1 MSQAISQF
9 MRPNRNG
16 PINSQPPPGRG
27 KGGKPKRKVPS
38 NDRHGLD
45 QERVAEFH
53 PMSDKFHHRNQM
65 KPKPGPSRPK
75 RRPAQKRPPPGFS
88 LSNPFKEFLDR
99 SPLKKKKQRL
109 PPPPKKGGHFR
120 PPSKIFNGFAPS
132 FKGSLSL
139 DEARRQYEKGIFE
152 NEHYQPDTDG
162 GRVPPSF
169 DDHKPKK
176 HPGKPAGDR
185 PRKKR

>member
-1 MSQAISQF
+1 

-16 PINSQPPPGRG
+16 PISPPPGRG
-27 KGGKPKRKVPS
+27 KAGNLKRKVPS

-65 KPKPGPSRPK
+65 KPGPPRPK

-88 LSNPFKEFLDR
+88 LTNPFKEFLDR
-99 SPLKKKKQRL
+99 KQKQRL
-109 PPPPKKGGHFR
+109 PPSKGGHFR

-139 DEARRQYEKGIFE
+139 DEARRQYEKERFE
-152 NEHYQPDTDG
+152 NNHYPQQPDRDG

-176 HPGKPAGDR
+176 HPGKHAGDK

>member
-1 MSQAISQF
+1 

-16 PINSQPPPGRG
+16 PINSPPPPGRG
-27 KGGKPKRKVPS
+27 KAIKPKRKVPS
-38 NDRHGLD
+38 ADRHALD

-53 PMSDKFHHRNQM
+53 PMSDKFQHRNQV
-65 KPKPGPSRPK
+65 KPGPGPPRPK

-88 LSNPFKEFLDR
+88 LKNPFKEFLDR
-99 SPLKKKKQRL
+99 SPLKHKQRL
-109 PPPPKKGGHFR
+109 PSKGGQFR
-120 PPSKIFNGFAPS
+120 PPSKVFNGFAPS

-139 DEARRQYEKGIFE
+139 DEARRQYEKEKFE
-152 NEHYQPDTDG
+152 NDHYQHNSDRDG
-162 GRVPPSF
+162 VRVPPSF

-176 HPGKPAGDR
+176 HPGRHPDK